1 MINFS
6 MINFR
11 LKLAIIEIG
20 RQYRR
25 KALSDEER
33 ERLDKL
39 KEQIEEIINKNI
51 ALDKKSCQLNYA
63 ILTTL

>member
-33 ERLDKL
+33 ERLDK
-39 KEQIEEIINKNI
+39 IEEIINKNI
-51 ALDKKSCQLNYA
+51 V
-63 ILTTL
+63 

>member
-20 RQYRR
+20 RQHRR

-51 ALDKKSCQLNYA
+51 V
-63 ILTTL
+63 

>member
-11 LKLAIIEIG
+11 LKLAIIEID

-25 KALSDEER
+25 KDLSDEER
-33 ERLDKL
+33 EHLDKL

-51 ALDKKSCQLNYA
+51 V
-63 ILTTL
+63 

>member
-20 RQYRR
+20 RQNRT
-25 KALSDEER
+25 KALRDEER

-51 ALDKKSCQLNYA
+51 V
-63 ILTTL
+63 

>member
-1 MINFS
+1 

-11 LKLAIIEIG
+11 LQLAMIEIG

-25 KALSDEER
+25 KALNDTER

-39 KEQIEEIINKNI
+39 KKQIEEIIKQNVV
-51 ALDKKSCQLNYA
+51 
-63 ILTTL
+63 

>member
-20 RQYRR
+20 RQCRR

-51 ALDKKSCQLNYA
+51 V
-63 ILTTL
+63 

>member
-25 KALSDEER
+25 KALNDEER

-51 ALDKKSCQLNYA
+51 V
-63 ILTTL
+63 